1 MRRRDFLGML
11 GSSAAA
17 WPAITRAQQGGK
29 LPTVGLLGADALAF
43 SPWTSAFVTRLRE
56 LGWIEGS
63 NILIEYR
70 WSQGRTE
77 RYAEIAA
84 EFVRLK
90 VDVVVTVG
98 SAVPIVRQA
107 TGVIPIVFAVGIDPV
122 GSGLVASLAQPGGN
136 VTGLSIQANELVG
149 KRIELARELVPQL
162 RRLAI
167 MFNIGN
173 VQPVLEMGETQAAAR
188 MLGLEVIPL
197 VIQKAEDIPSAIQGL
212 KTRADAVYVAVDQ
225 LMVANQTTIVT
236 SALRAELPTIFSTR
250 DFVKAGALLS
260 YGPSYTER
268 FRRAADYVDKILRG
282 TKPGDIPVEQPTKF
296 ELVINMKTATTLGL
310 TVPSALLAR
319 ADEVIE

>member
-1 MRRRDFLGML
+1 MRRREFLGVL
-11 GSSAAA
+11 GAIAASRPRTA
-17 WPAITRAQQGGK
+17 HAQRPGK
-29 LPTVGLLGADALAF
+29 VPSVGFLGADVAVF
-43 SPWTSAFVTRLRE
+43 SPWTSAFVARLRE

-63 NILIEYR
+63 TIAIEYR

-84 EFVRLK
+84 EFVRLN
-90 VDVVVTVG
+90 VDVIVTVG

-107 TGVIPIVFAVGIDPV
+107 TSVIPIVFAVGIDPV
-122 GSGLVASLAQPGGN
+122 GSGLVKTLAQPGGN
-136 VTGLSIQANELVG
+136 VTGLSIQANELAG
-149 KRIELARELVPQL
+149 KRLQFARELVPQL
-162 RRLAI
+162 HRLAI
-167 MFNIGN
+167 MFNVGN
-173 VQPVLEMGETQAAAR
+173 AQPVLEMGETQAAAR

-197 VIQKAEDIPSAIQGL
+197 VIQRAEDIASAFQGL
-212 KTRADAVYVAVDQ
+212 KTRADALYVAVDQ
-225 LMVANQTTIVT
+225 LMVANRTSILT
-236 SALRAELPTIFSTR
+236 SALGAELPTIFSTG

-296 ELVINMKTATTLGL
+296 ELVINLKTAKTLGL
-310 TVPSALLAR
+310 SVPPSLLDR